1 MIKILKVGEVGP
13 GPIDK
18 LSCLC
23 QNISRAMFSFLHLL
37 SSDKPQ
43 VTASREKEFWNDLI
57 NLIYY
62 LILVDFSTIENY

>member
-1 MIKILKVGEVGP
+1 MIIILKIGEVGP

-23 QNISRAMFSFLHLL
+23 QNISQAMFSFLHLL

-43 VTASREKEFWNDLI
+43 VTASREKEF
-57 NLIYY
+57 
-62 LILVDFSTIENY
+62 